1 MKKLGIRRTTS
12 RQYVDKNK
20 AVIEREIRTVLEG
33 ARANLVQSGLPE
45 RYWPLAS
52 EHHCMALHTTTR
64 LDNGK
69 VPWQLRF
76 GEDFSGMQIP
86 FGAKVLFWNNPKLK
100 APKIS
105 KFSPTAAEGIFLGYH
120 IQPGFIWKEEYLVA
134 PLDKIEGA
142 IEANDLKI
150 IRSKKVELLHGDF
163 VFPLTHGLEALGNQK
178 PPQLDQNANVRPAGV
193 EANEDAD
200 LAEYAPSDD
209 EDEAKGSSE
218 PGPID
223 PPPSEAPRPK
233 TGWDPFKMPDGSP
246 VPKGY
251 NYDGTRLVRNKRG
264 SARPLDTP
272 SSAWVMMSQKDRAAD
287 IERYRKKLEAQK
299 EAEYQELKKAAPAM
313 PVTHGRVECHRERF
327 AHLCVDKLG
336 DIADSMY
343 ALVAKI
349 LQQPEIQ
356 RTPAAKAALDK
367 EWQKLVDKGCWIEK
381 QVREYDQVASEAQK
395 KKLKVHF
402 GRVFEICT
410 LKGSELKEGDPNRK
424 YKGRSVFQGNKVLDE
439 NSDHALFAELGSSP
453 ASMEAGKIIDVYGSQ
468 PGFTKQQA
476 DARQAYT
483 QALFKGTETWVR
495 LPRNRWPKAWSKMK
509 DPVSPLRLALYGHP
523 DSGASEGFGNSI
535 VLRNSLRLVSS
546 LSYLIFGLRY
556 SITPNWTS
564 SWLFTLMTLR
574 WLDRKRTWQ
583 RDGNCSRNSSIWT
596 PLKYWADTLVAC
608 ITKNPK
614 SSCQLLLTR
623 STRSLRKALSLQLLL
638 SGMKII
644 GISILRTCWLLS
656 IIVTLVSVFICSHR
670 GRRFHVS
677 HHDYV

>member
-1 MKKLGIRRTTS
+1 
-12 RQYVDKNK
+12 
-20 AVIEREIRTVLEG
+20 
-33 ARANLVQSGLPE
+33 
-45 RYWPLAS
+45 
-52 EHHCMALHTTTR
+52 MALNTTTR

-76 GEDFSGMQIP
+76 GEDFSGMKIP
-86 FGAKVLFWNNPKLK
+86 FGAKILFWNNPKLK

-120 IQPGFIWKEEYLVA
+120 IQLGFIWKEEYLVA
-134 PLDKIEGA
+134 PLDKIEGS

-150 IRSKKVELLHGDF
+150 IRSKKIELLQGDF

-178 PPQLDQNANVRPAGV
+178 PPQLDDQNANVRPAGV
-193 EANEDAD
+193 EADEDAD

-223 PPPSEAPRPK
+223 PPPSEAPR
-233 TGWDPFKMPDGSP
+233 TRRSWDPFKMPDGSP

-251 NYDGTRLVRNKRG
+251 NYDGTRLVRNRRG

-287 IERYRKKLEAQK
+287 AERYRKKLEAQK
-299 EAEYQELKKAAPAM
+299 EAEYQELKKATPAM

-468 PGFTKQQA
+468 PGFPGLVQRNG
-476 DARQAYT
+476 DM
-483 QALFKGTETWVR
+483 GTTSKEPMAKSLVQHEG
-495 LPRNRWPKAWSKMK
+495 PRRTIASCT
-509 DPVSPLRLALYGHP
+509 LRPSRFRRDLGTALY
-523 DSGASEGFGNSI
+523 
-535 VLRNSLRLVSS
+535 
-546 LSYLIFGLRY
+546 
-556 SITPNWTS
+556 
-564 SWLFTLMTLR
+564 
-574 WLDRKRTWQ
+574 
-583 RDGNCSRNSSIWT
+583 
-596 PLKYWADTLVAC
+596 
-608 ITKNPK
+608 
-614 SSCQLLLTR
+614 
-623 STRSLRKALSLQLLL
+623 
-638 SGMKII
+638 
-644 GISILRTCWLLS
+644 
-656 IIVTLVSVFICSHR
+656 
-670 GRRFHVS
+670 
-677 HHDYV
+677 